1 MLEIGPIVRALIHN
15 KGRFWLITLEI
26 ALTLAIVV
34 NCATLMLDKYHE
46 MSRPTGMDEENILVV
61 NSEAIDAALKEEE
74 PLEALIQEDLRLLRG
89 QQGVIGATVL
99 EQIPLSGGGSSTG
112 RKRAGSDLETV
123 LAPYFIVRDQAVAAL
138 GITIAEGRD
147 LTPEDFPEPE
157 QQQRQRESS
166 SQADPNQRE
175 PEITRYNVLV
185 TRHFADKLFP
195 EGGALGGEVQ
205 NRDGTAVDTI
215 VGIIERMHC
224 SWPTS
229 EIAEDAVLYPGRPGS
244 DRRVSYFVRAE
255 PGAVADLYKDVEE
268 KLLAAHGGRLVEVKT
283 LYEIK
288 RDTYSDS
295 TAMMKLIAGVI
306 VLLFSVTSLG
316 IVGLTSFSVTQR
328 YRQIGTRRA
337 LGATRAAILRYFL
350 VENWVITAL
359 GLAIGLAFS
368 FGLNQLLVTVADAP
382 TLEWGLLGSS
392 LILFWLVGL
401 MAALLPAMR
410 GMKVSPVI
418 ATRTV

>member
-1 MLEIGPIVRALIHN
+1 MFELGPIVRALIYN

-34 NCATLMLDKYHE
+34 NCATLMLGKYRE

-61 NSEAIDAALKEEE
+61 NSEAIDAALKKQA

-89 QQGVIGATVL
+89 QQGVIAATVL
-99 EQIPLSGGGSSTG
+99 QQVPLSGGGSSTG
-112 RKRAGSDLETV
+112 RRKAGSTLDTV
-123 LAPYFIVRDQAVAAL
+123 STPYFIVRDDAVAAL
-138 GITIAEGRD
+138 GVSIVEGRD
-147 LTPEDFPEPE
+147 FTPEDFPPPEP
-157 QQQRQRESS
+157 
-166 SQADPNQRE
+166 DPDSPGAQGKKQEVDRF
-175 PEITRYNVLV
+175 NVLV
-185 TRHFADKLFP
+185 TKHYAEKMFP
-195 EGGALGGEVQ
+195 EGGALGGQVQ
-205 NRDGTAVDTI
+205 NKDGSAIDTI
-215 VGIIERMHC
+215 VGIIDRMQC

-229 EIAEDAVLYPGRPGS
+229 KVAEDVMLYPGRPGT
-244 DRRVSYFVRAE
+244 DRRVSYFVRAK
-255 PGAVADLYKDVEE
+255 PDAVADLYKDVEE
-268 KLLAAHGGRLVEVKT
+268 KLLASNGGRLVEVKT
-283 LYEIK
+283 LHEIK
-288 RDTYSDS
+288 MKTYDGNA
-295 TAMMKLIAGVI
+295 AMMKLVAGVI

-350 VENWVITAL
+350 VENWVVTGL
-359 GLAIGLAFS
+359 GLAIGLGLS

-382 TLEWGLLGSS
+382 KLEWGLLVSC
-392 LILFWLVGL
+392 LALFWIVGL
-401 MAALLPAMR
+401 GAALLPALR

>member
-1 MLEIGPIVRALIHN
+1 MFEFGPIVRALIYN

-34 NCATLMLDKYHE
+34 NCATLMLGKYRE

-61 NSEAIDAALKEEE
+61 NSEVIDAALKKQA

-89 QQGVIGATVL
+89 QQGVIAATVL
-99 EQIPLSGGGSSTG
+99 QQIPLSGGGSSTG
-112 RKRAGSDLETV
+112 RRKAGSTLDTV
-123 LAPYFIVRDQAVAAL
+123 STPYFIVRDQAVAAL
-138 GITIAEGRD
+138 GVSIVEGRD
-147 LTPEDFPEPE
+147 FTPDDFPPPEP
-157 QQQRQRESS
+157 
-166 SQADPNQRE
+166 DPDSPGAQGKKQEVDRF
-175 PEITRYNVLV
+175 NVLV
-185 TRHFADKLFP
+185 TKHYAEKMFP
-195 EGGALGGEVQ
+195 EGGALGGQVQ
-205 NRDGTAVDTI
+205 NKQGSAIDTI
-215 VGIIERMHC
+215 VGIIDRMQC

-229 EIAEDAVLYPGRPGS
+229 KVAEDVMLYPGRPGT
-244 DRRVSYFVRAE
+244 DRRVSYFVRVK

-268 KLLAAHGGRLVEVKT
+268 KLLASNGGRLVEVKT
-283 LYEIK
+283 LHEIK
-288 RDTYSDS
+288 MKTYDGNA
-295 TAMMKLIAGVI
+295 AMMKLVAGVI

-350 VENWVITAL
+350 VENWVVTGL
-359 GLAIGLAFS
+359 GLAIGLGLS

-382 TLEWGLLGSS
+382 KLEWGLLASC
-392 LILFWLVGL
+392 LALFWIVGL
-401 MAALLPAMR
+401 AAALLPALR